1 MNVTACLVTR
11 GNVDM
16 LPIAESIIAAGI
28 TDVVSYDNSVG
39 ENHGVYG
46 RYVLIEDAAGDVVYV
61 QDDDCLLPP
70 ESIIRLLEAY
80 EPGRIVANMSADFRA
95 NYTDSCLV
103 GFGAVFDRD
112 LPARAFERFRGAG
125 RPWDFRNRPDVIF
138 TALTPFTLVDVPVE
152 ILPYAYGRDR
162 MYRQRGHAAQR
173 HKALQHARAVR
184 AKVSV

>member
-11 GNVDM
+11 GNVD
-16 LPIAESIIAAGI
+16 LTPIRNSLVDACIDDIS
-28 TDVVSYDNSVG
+28 VWDNSV
-39 ENHGVYG
+39 HTDQGVYG
-46 RYVLIEDAAGDVVYV
+46 RYIAVDEAKGDVVYV

-70 ESIIRLLEAY
+70 ESIIRILEAY
-80 EPGRIVANMSADFRA
+80 EPGRIVANMSDDFRA
-95 NYTDSCLV
+95 NYSDSCLV

-112 LPARAFERFRGAG
+112 LPAKAFERFRGAG
-125 RPWDFRNRPDVIF
+125 RPWDYRNRPDVIF

-152 ILPYAYGRDR
+152 ILPYAYGPDR